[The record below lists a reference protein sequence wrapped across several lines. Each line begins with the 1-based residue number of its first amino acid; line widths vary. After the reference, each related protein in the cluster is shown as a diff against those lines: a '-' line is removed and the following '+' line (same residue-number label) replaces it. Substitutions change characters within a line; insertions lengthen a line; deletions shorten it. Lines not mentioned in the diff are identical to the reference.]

1 MMMKKILKIQE
12 LDERE
17 MIDIE
22 VSGNHL
28 FYANNILTHNSSSD
42 VELTDTS
49 ESFGLPATAD
59 LMFALIS
66 TEDLEGLGQILVKQL
81 KNRYAATDKY
91 KRFVVGIDRAKMR
104 LYDVE
109 QSAQNDILD
118 SGKEEEYDYEERKP
132 KKSFDGFKF

>member
-1 MMMKKILKIQE
+1 MMKKIIKIEE

-17 MIDIE
+17 MVDIE

-28 FYANNILTHNSSSD
+28 FYANNVLTHNSNSD

-66 TEDLEGLGQILVKQL
+66 TEELEGLGQILVKQL
-81 KNRYAATDKY
+81 KNRYNDPTIH

-104 LYDVE
+104 LYDCE
-109 QSAQNDILD
+109 QSAQQDILD

-132 KKSFDGFKF
+132 KKSFEGFKF

>member
-1 MMMKKILKIQE
+1 MKKILKIQE

-66 TEDLEGLGQILVKQL
+66 TEELEGLGQILVKQL
-81 KNRYAATDKY
+81 KNRYNDPTIY